1 MIGKEV
7 GMARQSRKTGVALA
21 TYLGFFLLTGNAAA
35 RSDDSVET
43 IVFVRHGE
51 KPSKGLGQL
60 NCKGLNR
67 ALALPSVIA
76 KLFGPP
82 KAVFAPDPSDQKVD
96 DGESYSYVRPLATI
110 EPTAI
115 SFGLPVNANIGVSKT
130 EQLQVTLEQPRY
142 RNELVLVAWE
152 HKLIETAARALL
164 AAHGGDATAVPKWS
178 GDDFDSIYVVTI
190 TWTGETA
197 KASFAHKQEGLD
209 GQSDACPH

>member
-1 MIGKEV
+1 MIGKEMS
-7 GMARQSRKTGVALA
+7 MARQSKRARVALA
-21 TYLGFFLLTGNAAA
+21 MYLGLLLLTGNAA
-35 RSDDSVET
+35 RSDDGVET

-82 KAVFAPDPSDQKVD
+82 EAVFAPDPSDQKVD
-96 DGESYSYVRPLATI
+96 DGQSYDYVRPLATI

-115 SFGLPVNANIGVSKT
+115 SFGLPVNANIGISKT
-130 EQLQVTLEQPRY
+130 EQLQAALEQPRY
-142 RNELVLVAWE
+142 RHHLVLVAWE
-152 HKLIETAARALL
+152 HKLIETVARALL
-164 AAHGGDATAVPKWS
+164 AAHGGDATTVPKWT

-190 TWTGETA
+190 NWSGDAA
-197 KASFAHKQEGLD
+197 KASFAHKQQGLD
-209 GQSDACPH
+209 GQSDACPR

>member
-1 MIGKEV
+1 MV
-7 GMARQSRKTGVALA
+7 RQSKRARLALA
-21 TYLGFFLLTGNAAA
+21 MYLGLFLLAGNVA
-35 RSDDSVET
+35 RSDDGVET

-76 KLFGPP
+76 QLFGPP
-82 KAVFAPDPSDQKVD
+82 AAVFAPDPSDQKVD
-96 DGESYSYVRPLATI
+96 DGESYDYVRPLATI

-115 SFGLPVNANIGVSKT
+115 SFGLPVHANIGVSKT
-130 EQLQVTLEQPRY
+130 EQLQATLEQPRY
-142 RNELVLVAWE
+142 RDDFVLVAWE
-152 HKLIETAARALL
+152 HKLIETVARALL
-164 AAHGGDATAVPKWS
+164 AAHGGDATTVPKWT

-190 TWTGETA
+190 NRIGETA

-209 GQSDACPH
+209 GQSDACPR